1 MVFKVFEYLSLKSVL
16 RTDNTLIEMT
26 LFCFR
31 IHKGTCNMIFSFYLW
46 FRFSQWMLVFLSLG
60 PRLAPA
66 VGRLAGVG
74 AGHGAAHAG
83 QLQTAAGH
91 GDTCMQIFLLQ
102 LQIFLS
108 DGTMGVWGREPAETR
123 GRGALS

>member
-1 MVFKVFEYLSLKSVL
+1 
-16 RTDNTLIEMT
+16 
-26 LFCFR
+26 
-31 IHKGTCNMIFSFYLW
+31 
-46 FRFSQWMLVFLSLG
+46 MLVFLSLG

-74 AGHGAAHAG
+74 AGHGAAHAS

-91 GDTCMQIFLLQ
+91 GDTCNQLFLLQ

-108 DGTMGVWGREPAETR
+108 AATMGVGGREPAEAR